1 MTNLRTSII
10 EFHKHLSNYRQ
21 HEARE
26 NIVSILQSKVSAL
39 QLLERDMKVLL
50 LSNSEEGEE

>member
-26 NIVSILQSKVSAL
+26 NIIAILQSKVSAL
-39 QLLERDMKVLL
+39 QLLESDMKAAL
-50 LSNSEEGEE
+50 LSSSEEEQE